1 MKRARPKLADWW
13 RMLRPI
19 ALLALAFQ
27 TGATAAAAPAST
39 FPDFIP
45 LVGATRGVAVDKVG
59 NVFVSVSQGTGP
71 GEHILIS
78 KFTPYGAGP
87 SFVKDI
93 GQGTIGGLMVTA
105 NGDLYV
111 ALAAGIDKG
120 VWRVGRDQEIELL
133 PGSNQ
138 IFFANGL
145 AFDDRGNL
153 YVTESVSTTVIAD
166 NKPAGPGS
174 IWRIPKG
181 GE

>member
-1 MKRARPKLADWW
+1 MKRARLGLADRWG
-13 RMLRPI
+13 MLLPI
-19 ALLALAFQ
+19 ALFALAIQ
-27 TGATAAAAPAST
+27 TGATAMAAPAGS

-45 LVGATRGVAVDKVG
+45 LAGATRGVAVDKVG

-71 GEHILIS
+71 SEHILIW
-78 KFTPYGAGP
+78 KFTPYGGGP

-133 PGSNQ
+133 PGSDQ

-145 AFDDRGNL
+145 AFDDRGTL
-153 YVTESVSTTVIAD
+153 YVTESVSTTEIV
-166 NKPAGPGS
+166 
-174 IWRIPKG
+174 
-181 GE
+181 